1 MKSTKTIHQVYGI
14 FDDGVP
20 LKDITVFYENVQKT
34 KQFCRDNGIHHKM
47 WNLTQCNRLITST
60 TKKNNCESSLESYFS
75 RRFYTILYFT

>member
-20 LKDITVFYENVQKT
+20 LKDIPVFYENVQKT

-47 WNLTQCNRLITST
+47 WNLTQCNRLITSSYPEFSKLWKHLQL
-60 TKKNNCESSLESYFS
+60 KKNASV
-75 RRFYTILYFT
+75 